1 MVLKVLLKIMF
12 DSEKKINNNHHY
24 LIMGESMLHFI
35 LTELAK
41 PIIRRLGTAMG
52 AGLLSMGYATEQTVA
67 AETAVTSFALILV
80 DLVLSHKERKK

>member
-1 MVLKVLLKIMF
+1 MVLKVLLKIIF
-12 DSEKKINNNHHY
+12 DSEKKINNNPHY
-24 LIMGESMLHFI
+24 RIMGVSMIEFM

-52 AGLLSMGYATEQTVA
+52 AGLLSMGYAAEQSVA
-67 AETAVTSFALILV
+67 LETAVTSVALILV

>member
-1 MVLKVLLKIMF
+1 MVLKVLLKIIF
-12 DSEKKINNNHHY
+12 DSEKKINNNPHY
-24 LIMGESMLHFI
+24 RIMGESMIHFI

-67 AETAVTSFALILV
+67 AETAVTSLALMLV
-80 DLVLSHKERKK
+80 DLVLSHEERKK